1 MRLSRFLEKINSF
14 KKGLELSLL
23 NGTTCVAQL
32 SKESKYFDVLN
43 ETPLKTFLF
52 FELFSDSVDSSK
64 EEFRAIQKK
73 IEKLKMQKSKCSG
86 LDFKMK
92 EKFHQSTYKTEYCRK
107 RGFTQMLD
115 NKIDEN

>member
-1 MRLSRFLEKINSF
+1 MKKLIAVIFAVLVIFTFVDEIYGPDFEPLCDVIAKNKLSPTIICESAGTQSDDALSMKKYYLE
-14 KKGLELSLL
+14 
-23 NGTTCVAQL
+23 QL
-32 SKESKYFDVLN
+32 KWK
-43 ETPLKTFLF
+43 
-52 FELFSDSVDSSK
+52 
-64 EEFRAIQKK
+64 
-73 IEKLKMQKSKCSG
+73 KLKMQKSKCSG